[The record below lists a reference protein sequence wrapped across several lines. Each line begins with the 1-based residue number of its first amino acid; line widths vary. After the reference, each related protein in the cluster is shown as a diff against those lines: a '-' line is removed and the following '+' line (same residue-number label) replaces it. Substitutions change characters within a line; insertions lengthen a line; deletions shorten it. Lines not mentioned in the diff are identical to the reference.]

1 MDWLPALTS
10 IMRSFSIFNLN
21 LSDIIGG
28 FDACTFHVP
37 FMTNFSFHMILLPVL
52 ICAIGLAAFVVRI
65 CRGGSPLIRARSMRV
80 ANLIVF
86 ILYPGIC
93 SKVFAMLK
101 CRQVQSSDYLV
112 ADFSV
117 ACWEGDHLQS
127 LAWVFLS
134 LILFVLGIPL
144 LAYTVLRANRSHLY
158 DETSPKH
165 GRIAL
170 AFGSLYQSY
179 EPEYFYWECV
189 EMLRKMLLTGAV
201 QLVGSG
207 TSAQALF
214 AVLVCLAHLMLVMR
228 AAPYED
234 ALDDVLQF
242 LTTLSLLVTLILG
255 MALDSDSQGDVYDR
269 AFMDVLLVLIN
280 VSVGSIGIMMIL
292 MALPCFRNSKRLMRC
307 MKQDGKERNFKKE
320 ADWPQIHR
328 TRRQSIMPPLA
339 SCSPWLGTLCIST
352 WPKRTRRSTLRRD
365 HNTQN
370 E

>member
-1 MDWLPALTS
+1 
-10 IMRSFSIFNLN
+10 
-21 LSDIIGG
+21 
-28 FDACTFHVP
+28 
-37 FMTNFSFHMILLPVL
+37 
-52 ICAIGLAAFVVRI
+52 
-65 CRGGSPLIRARSMRV
+65 
-80 ANLIVF
+80 
-86 ILYPGIC
+86 
-93 SKVFAMLK
+93 MLK
-101 CRQVQSSDYLV
+101 CRQVQSFDYLV

-117 ACWEGDHLQS
+117 ACWKDDHLQN
-127 LAWVFLS
+127 LVWVFLS

-144 LAYTVLRANRSHLY
+144 LVFVVLRRNRIYLY
-158 DETSPKH
+158 DEKSPKH

-179 EPEYFYWECV
+179 EPEYYYWECV

-228 AAPYED
+228 AAPYGD

-280 VSVGSIGIMMIL
+280 VSVGSIGVIMVV
-292 MALPCFRNSKRLMRC
+292 MALPCFRNSRRLMRC
-307 MKQDGKERNFKKE
+307 TKRGRGN
-320 ADWPQIHR
+320 A
-328 TRRQSIMPPLA
+328 
-339 SCSPWLGTLCIST
+339 CSVL
-352 WPKRTRRSTLRRD
+352 
-365 HNTQN
+365 
-370 E
+370 